1 MSSASSHVT
10 VTASV
15 NAVELV
21 GTNVQIEG
29 AIKCLQDLTSA
40 LNSSKRKAL
49 LSKFPGP
56 EDSEVQGQGQG
67 SDPHRSPHLGPQS
80 GPPHG
85 QFNPQGPGPR
95 GPGPWP
101 PRPGEYAPQGY
112 PGGLNQGPA
121 PHQIQ
126 NQVHM
131 NARDQML
138 AREQLQ
144 LQRLYAHSA
153 GNVGVNAPHPSNVGT
168 PRLGPTAPGP
178 GLGPSSL
185 GITSSPRAASQPSPL
200 GMGIGARYSSP
211 SQGGHGQQGLGQGQG
226 PGLPLK
232 PPSTGSTTLS
242 ATAAPFVFG
251 QIQNSVPPS
260 STSGAAFLRS
270 SGDRD
275 AVPLIS
281 DKLNNGNMD
290 FEGDQVTDF
299 NFESDGGPVT
309 PGTGSGPAEESS
321 EVEAMSRRFLT
332 GLFCAVEH
340 YF

>member
-1 MSSASSHVT
+1 M
-10 VTASV
+10 
-15 NAVELV
+15 
-21 GTNVQIEG
+21 QIEG

-56 EDSEVQGQGQG
+56 EDPEVQG

-85 QFNPQGPGPR
+85 QFNPQGPR

-101 PRPGEYAPQGY
+101 PRPGEYAPLGY

-121 PHQIQ
+121 HQIQ

-153 GNVGVNAPHPSNVGT
+153 GNVGVSVPHPSNVGT
-168 PRLGPTAPGP
+168 PRLGQTAPGP
-178 GLGPSSL
+178 GPGTGPL
-185 GITSSPRAASQPSPL
+185 GITSSPRAAPQPSPL
-200 GMGIGARYSSP
+200 GIGARYSSP
-211 SQGGHGQQGLGQGQG
+211 SQAGQGQG
-226 PGLPLK
+226 IPMK
-232 PPSTGSTTLS
+232 PASAGSTTLS

-251 QIQNSVPPS
+251 QIQNSAPPA

-270 SGDRD
+270 SGDAD
-275 AVPLIS
+275 AVPLNP
-281 DKLNNGNMD
+281 DKANNGNMD
-290 FEGDQVTDF
+290 FEGDQATNF
-299 NFESDGGPVT
+299 NFESDGAPVAS
-309 PGTGSGPAEESS
+309 GSGPAEESS

-332 GLFCAVEH
+332 GPYRCRWLHLF
-340 YF
+340 Y

>member
-1 MSSASSHVT
+1 M
-10 VTASV
+10 
-15 NAVELV
+15 
-21 GTNVQIEG
+21 QIEG

-56 EDSEVQGQGQG
+56 EDGDAQG

-85 QFNPQGPGPR
+85 QFNPQGVRGPGP

-101 PRPGEYAPQGY
+101 PRPGEYPPQGY
-112 PGGLNQGPA
+112 PGQGQGQGQGINQGPA
-121 PHQIQ
+121 HQIQ

-153 GNVGVNAPHPSNVGT
+153 GNVGVNVPHPSNVGT
-168 PRLGPTAPGP
+168 PRLGPSAQGPNLGPGP
-178 GLGPSSL
+178 LS
-185 GITSSPRAASQPSPL
+185 ITGSPRATSQPAPL
-200 GMGIGARYSSP
+200 GIGARYSSP
-211 SQGGHGQQGLGQGQG
+211 SHAGQGQG
-226 PGLPLK
+226 QGQGQGLSPK
-232 PPSTGSTTLS
+232 PVSAGSTTLS

-251 QIQNSVPPS
+251 QTQNSAPPA

-270 SGDRD
+270 SGDAD
-275 AVPLIS
+275 TFPLNS
-281 DKLNNGNMD
+281 DKSNNGNMD
-290 FEGDQVTDF
+290 FEGDQVTNF
-299 NFESDGGPVT
+299 NFESDGGPV
-309 PGTGSGPAEESS
+309 PVRGSGQGPVEESS

-332 GLFCAVEH
+332 GTCCRFFHLLFTTL
-340 YF
+340 